1 VATVG
6 TEGVTTV
13 TWPTITLI
21 RSFEITGVFFE
32 RFESFLLAVWILQ
45 IFTTYVACHY
55 LASLGLAN
63 TFGKQTKTWIYW
75 ISPLVYIAAIVPQDI
90 NDLFKVGDMVSYAQ
104 LILVGIIVPILWG
117 LALLR
122 RKRYG

>member
-1 VATVG
+1 MD
-6 TEGVTTV
+6 
-13 TWPTITLI
+13 
-21 RSFEITGVFFE
+21 
-32 RFESFLLAVWILQ
+32 LLGIA
-45 IFTTYVACHY
+45 
-55 LASLGLAN
+55 LG
-63 TFGKQTKTWIYW
+63 
-75 ISPLVYIAAIVPQDI
+75 AIVPQDI